1 MVPKCVYYKRRCE
14 QTGLDRGRPQ
24 EQEINTLIFWY
35 DFCQETDLSLKLEE
49 GKEDKIRP
57 FAPDLLL
64 QNAANTGFVVFI
76 TNLRNTKVNQ
86 TFRARMSWVGQRKY
100 ALA

>member
-1 MVPKCVYYKRRCE
+1 MCILQKAVWTDWSR
-14 QTGLDRGRPQ
+14 QRPAPRAR
-24 EQEINTLIFWY
+24 NKYSKFLY

-49 GKEDKIRP
+49 GKEDKTKPI
-57 FAPDLLL
+57 APVMLL
-64 QNAANTGFVVFI
+64 QNTANTGFVVFI
-76 TNLRNTKVNQ
+76 TNLRNTRVNQ